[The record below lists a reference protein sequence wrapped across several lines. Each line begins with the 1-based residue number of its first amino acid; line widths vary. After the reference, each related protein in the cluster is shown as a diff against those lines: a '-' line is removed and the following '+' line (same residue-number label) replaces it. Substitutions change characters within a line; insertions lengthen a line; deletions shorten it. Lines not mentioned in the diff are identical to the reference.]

1 MKTRIILSGNDN
13 SCYDNIRKRRRRIL
27 FDDQIVSDEIGNHK
41 YELPAKS

>member
-1 MKTRIILSGNDN
+1 MAILVMRILE
-13 SCYDNIRKRRRRIL
+13 KEFRRRFL